1 MSKGPVDAEV
11 MSRLRHDIKNQLSTI
26 HMALEAINYEVPNP
40 SEDFTFCMNTILTS
54 VTKIN
59 DLLKE
64 PK

>member
-26 HMALEAINYEVPNP
+26 HMALEALKYETPDP

-59 DLLKE
+59 DLLKN
-64 PK
+64 PQ